1 MSRWLTKH
9 FILKIYKIRVMKEV
23 LKNLAM
29 YFALMVLG
37 VGFMAWIIDIVVWY
51 LYIMLTD
58 TWVAVGYL
66 GLAAIVIIGISQA
79 IDKLR

>member
-1 MSRWLTKH
+1 
-9 FILKIYKIRVMKEV
+9 MKEV

>member
-1 MSRWLTKH
+1 
-9 FILKIYKIRVMKEV
+9 MKEV

-29 YFALMVLG
+29 YIALMVVG
-37 VGFMAWIIDIVVWY
+37 VGFMAWIIDMVVWY

-58 TWVAVGYL
+58 TWVAFGYL
-66 GLAAIVIIGISQA
+66 GLAAVVIIGISQA